1 MKSNFTILR
10 FSTITVLILLIGIT
24 SFAQTKISGK
34 VSDASTKESLVGV
47 SISVKGKVV
56 GTITDQKGNFS
67 LTTVTPVP
75 FKIGV
80 TIVGYAP
87 QEFTITDSKSDLNIQ
102 MVEQSVMGQEVVVS
116 ASRVEENIM
125 KSAAS
130 IEKMDIRAIR
140 ETPSVNFYDALAN
153 IKGVEMS
160 TQSLTFKSVN
170 TRGFN
175 SNGNVRMVQLM
186 DGMDNQAPGLNF
198 SVGNIVGMSEL
209 DVESVELIPGA
220 ASALYGPNA
229 INGIL
234 LMNSKSPFLYQGLS
248 ASVKTGIMNE
258 SNRSTATTNFN
269 DISVRYAKAFNNK
282 FAFKV
287 NFSYLG
293 AKDWEA
299 TDYRDGYNLSNSLFA
314 NPNRATNPNQ
324 GYDGVNTYGDET
336 ASDLP
341 IGAGGS
347 NVRVSRTGYYEKD
360 LVDYNTRSLKFNA
373 SLHYRLTEKVEAIIQ
388 GNYGNG
394 TSVYTGQDRY
404 SLKNFDLGQYK
415 IELKGDNFFL
425 RAYTTQERSGD
436 SYAAGTLGQLVNEAY
451 NPSVIRNASGAVIGG
466 WFAEYATAFAGGVPG
481 VTGGNPAAA
490 RAFADRN
497 RLVPGTQQFDDAVNA
512 IKKKPIPN
520 GAGFNDK
527 TNLYHYEGMYNFK
540 NSVKFAEIIVGG
552 NYRVYSLNSEGTLFA
567 DKDGRS
573 ISIKEWGAYGQISKS
588 FFSDVLKLSASARYD
603 KNENF
608 DGQFTPRVSAVI
620 SPNPEQN
627 FRVSYQTGFRIPT
640 TQNQYIDL
648 KTPQAYLIGG
658 LPEFTNRFNS
668 ATNPAF
674 TRNTFLSAVADITAQ
689 VTALGTQLGNSLAQ
703 EFGANPGAFFQKYGI
718 TPTSDPAAI
727 QAAIK
732 NLATQQATAQTP
744 QIAAGVLASGK
755 YQPYQQKT
763 FKPEKVRTIELGYKG
778 LLTPKLFLDAYY
790 YHNTYKDFTY
800 QEIVLQSTS
809 GSPLGLLNTGTRQ
822 VYAFPAT
829 SEGETTSEGWGI
841 GLDYR
846 LDKGYNVGFNVS
858 KNSLNGF
865 DNNILNSGG
874 RAEFNTP
881 NYRLN
886 ASLGNRNIGGS
897 GFGFNVTW
905 RYQEGFVWQSGFT
918 AAWSAT
924 DTNIPSF
931 NTLDAQISKKLT
943 GIKSIL
949 KIGGTNILG
958 KSYTT
963 SFGNPSV
970 GSMFYVGLTFDEL
983 LNK

>member
-373 SLHYRLTEKVEAIIQ
+373 SLHYRLTE
-388 GNYGNG
+388 
-394 TSVYTGQDRY
+394 SRSHY
-404 SLKNFDLGQYK
+404 SG
-415 IELKGDNFFL
+415 
-425 RAYTTQERSGD
+425 
-436 SYAAGTLGQLVNEAY
+436 
-451 NPSVIRNASGAVIGG
+451 
-466 WFAEYATAFAGGVPG
+466 
-481 VTGGNPAAA
+481 
-490 RAFADRN
+490 
-497 RLVPGTQQFDDAVNA
+497 
-512 IKKKPIPN
+512 
-520 GAGFNDK
+520 
-527 TNLYHYEGMYNFK
+527 
-540 NSVKFAEIIVGG
+540 
-552 NYRVYSLNSEGTLFA
+552 
-567 DKDGRS
+567 
-573 ISIKEWGAYGQISKS
+573 
-588 FFSDVLKLSASARYD
+588 
-603 KNENF
+603 
-608 DGQFTPRVSAVI
+608 
-620 SPNPEQN
+620 
-627 FRVSYQTGFRIPT
+627 
-640 TQNQYIDL
+640 
-648 KTPQAYLIGG
+648 
-658 LPEFTNRFNS
+658 
-668 ATNPAF
+668 
-674 TRNTFLSAVADITAQ
+674 
-689 VTALGTQLGNSLAQ
+689 
-703 EFGANPGAFFQKYGI
+703 
-718 TPTSDPAAI
+718 
-727 QAAIK
+727 
-732 NLATQQATAQTP
+732 
-744 QIAAGVLASGK
+744 
-755 YQPYQQKT
+755 
-763 FKPEKVRTIELGYKG
+763 
-778 LLTPKLFLDAYY
+778 
-790 YHNTYKDFTY
+790 
-800 QEIVLQSTS
+800 
-809 GSPLGLLNTGTRQ
+809 
-822 VYAFPAT
+822 
-829 SEGETTSEGWGI
+829 
-841 GLDYR
+841 
-846 LDKGYNVGFNVS
+846 
-858 KNSLNGF
+858 
-865 DNNILNSGG
+865 
-874 RAEFNTP
+874 
-881 NYRLN
+881 
-886 ASLGNRNIGGS
+886 
-897 GFGFNVTW
+897 
-905 RYQEGFVWQSGFT
+905 
-918 AAWSAT
+918 
-924 DTNIPSF
+924 
-931 NTLDAQISKKLT
+931 
-943 GIKSIL
+943 
-949 KIGGTNILG
+949 
-958 KSYTT
+958 
-963 SFGNPSV
+963 
-970 GSMFYVGLTFDEL
+970 
-983 LNK
+983 